1 MAALS
6 RAICLL
12 FSFFTLL
19 CYGINIKRGPTT
31 LLYQRIPAWQH
42 NSLGYSAFAHHYLRN
57 HSYFLFLGL
66 IRCFSSPR
74 YLPQTY
80 IFSKRILI
88 KSRLSHSEI
97 CGSKGIC
104 PSPQLIAAYHV
115 LHRQLV
121 PRHPSYTLYILIY
134 SLNFDEIF
142 LCTSSAIS

>member
-19 CYGINIKRGPTT
+19 QCGIIIKRGPTT

-57 HSYFLFLGL
+57 HFYFLFLGL

-80 IFSKRILI
+80 IFSKRMLLRAGCPIR
-88 KSRLSHSEI
+88 KSAGRKVFAPHRSLS
-97 CGSKGIC
+97 
-104 PSPQLIAAYHV
+104 QLITSFIGS
-115 LHRQLV
+115 QCQGI
-121 PRHPSYTLYILIY
+121 RHIPLLS
-134 SLNFDEIF
+134 
-142 LCTSSAIS
+142 